1 MSSDFAHLHVHTEYS
16 LLDGFSRVKKLI
28 KRTKDLG
35 MSSVAITDHGC
46 MFGVI
51 DFYKEA
57 KKAGI
62 KPIIGC
68 ELYTASRSLTDK
80 DPNFDKRY
88 GHLVLLAENMTG
100 YKNLIK
106 LVSISY
112 VDGFYYKPRVD
123 IDALKQ
129 HSEGI
134 ICLSACLAGDISN
147 ALLNRNYKK
156 AKEIAITY
164 NEIFGQGNFFL
175 ELQDHNLPEQK
186 EVNASLVKLSKELN
200 IPLVATNDIHYVDKK
215 DAKAHDV
222 LLCIQM
228 GKTLNDPSRMRFGSE
243 EFYLKSREEMEE
255 LFPYAIEALD
265 NTVKIAERC
274 NVEFDFNTIHL
285 PNYEVPEGYTTSKYL
300 EELCYKGLYERY
312 ENPSEE
318 ILERLKYEL
327 GVINKMGY
335 VEYFLITW
343 DFINF
348 AKENNIMVGPGRG
361 SAAGSIVAYTL
372 RITDIDPI
380 KYNLLFERFLN
391 PERVSMPDIDVGAT
405 RCYVKSIA

>member
-1 MSSDFAHLHVHTEYS
+1 
-16 LLDGFSRVKKLI
+16 
-28 KRTKDLG
+28 
-35 MSSVAITDHGC
+35 
-46 MFGVI
+46 
-51 DFYKEA
+51 
-57 KKAGI
+57 
-62 KPIIGC
+62 
-68 ELYTASRSLTDK
+68 
-80 DPNFDKRY
+80 
-88 GHLVLLAENMTG
+88 MTG

-134 ICLSACLAGDISN
+134 ICLSACLAGDVSN

-175 ELQDHNLPEQK
+175 ELQDHNLSEQK